1 MRLKPKVM
9 VDIASPEGR
18 KPFSAV
24 MPRLSLAYKGRTRKI
39 IIPLKVTLSVLA
51 VMLTCFMSSV
61 IAPTWETKAE
71 TMPSS
76 SERESLEK
84 ELQELESQIDEYER
98 TVSEY
103 QKQGSTLKG
112 EISRL
117 NSQISKLN
125 LQVKSI
131 NLNLSKLDKDIAATT
146 NRISITESDMERKKS
161 SIASALR
168 DIDRSEDKNLLEI
181 MLANPSLSDFFKNVN
196 DLVVI
201 QNSLQENLKQL
212 EELHEEYVS
221 QKEDLGVQRSDA
233 ATLKAYQEAQRKSVE
248 SLKGEKDNIL
258 KVTKGK
264 EAEYQKVLVATKK
277 TAAEI
282 RNRLFH
288 LLGGGEMTFAQAYEY
303 ASYAERST
311 GIRAAMLLAV
321 LDQESALG
329 KNVGKCDYQDAMHPR
344 RDTPIFLEII
354 SELNLQSDLE
364 NGKIK
369 VSCAIVSDGAYGG
382 AMGPAQFIPST
393 WNLYKRR
400 IADITG
406 QYPPNPWNNRDAFVA
421 TSLYLKDAYDS
432 ADCANYGAKNS
443 NIAPEKTLR
452 ERCAAAKYYAGSR
465 WYTYRFAYGEPVLDR
480 AEKFEADI
488 AILNSNQSN
497 KR

>member
-1 MRLKPKVM
+1 M
-9 VDIASPEGR
+9 VDIASPEGE
-18 KPFSAV
+18 KPFSTAA
-24 MPRLSLAYKGRTRKI
+24 PRLSLAYESKARRVRFPI
-39 IIPLKVTLSVLA
+39 RILLSVAA
-51 VMLTCFMSSV
+51 VMLAFFMNSV

-76 SERESLEK
+76 AERETLEK
-84 ELQELESQIDEYER
+84 ELQDLENKIDEYER
-98 TVSEY
+98 TVGEY
-103 QKQGSTLKG
+103 QKQGTTLKG
-112 EISRL
+112 EITRL
-117 NSQISKLN
+117 NNQISKLN

-131 NLNLSKLDKDIAATT
+131 ALNLSKIDKDIVVTT
-146 NRISITESDMERKKS
+146 SNISSAESDMERKKA
-161 SIASALR
+161 SISSALR
-168 DIDRSEDKNLLEI
+168 DIKKNEDQSLLEV

-196 DLVVI
+196 DLIVI

-212 EELHEEYVS
+212 EVLREEYVNN
-221 QKEDLGVQRSDA
+221 KEELGLQRTDIA
-233 ATLKAYQEAQRKSVE
+233 NLKAYQESQKNTVE
-248 SLKGEKDNIL
+248 SLKKDKDNIL

-264 EAEYQKVLVATKK
+264 EAEYQKVLTATKK

-288 LLGGGEMTFAQAYEY
+288 MLGGGEMTFSQAYEY
-303 ASYAERST
+303 ATYAERST
-311 GIRAAMLLAV
+311 GVRAAMLLAV

-329 KNVGKCDYQDAMHPR
+329 KNVGKCDYKTAMHPK
-344 RDTPIFLEII
+344 RDIPVFLEII
-354 SELNLQSDLE
+354 SELNLQGDLE

-400 IADITG
+400 IADVTG

-421 TSLYLKDAYDS
+421 TSLYLKDAYNS
-432 ADCANYGAKNS
+432 SDCVSYGVKNS
-443 NIAPEKTLR
+443 NVAPEKTLR

-488 AILNSNQSN
+488 AILNSSQSAN
-497 KR
+497 R